1 MDAALLWA
9 IVGLALVIVEL
20 LSGTFYLLM
29 LGVAAF
35 GAAGAAWLGYDFPAQ
50 VAVASLIAAGGCY
63 GVHVYR
69 EKNRTRQMPP
79 IDAGMP
85 ASFEN
90 WIDAPA
96 RLARVRYRGA
106 SWDAR
111 VEGLEALEPDVVIP
125 MHCSGADFI
134 DTMRRRM
141 PRQLVTTNVG
151 TRFTFGV

>member
-79 IDAGMP
+79 IDVGMP

-90 WIDAPA
+90 WIDAPG

-111 VEGLEALEPDVVIP
+111 VEGLEALEPGTTVYVLATDGNTLKVVKNR
-125 MHCSGADFI
+125 HG
-134 DTMRRRM
+134 
-141 PRQLVTTNVG
+141 
-151 TRFTFGV
+151 

>member
-1 MDAALLWA
+1 MDPALIWA

-20 LSGTFYLLM
+20 LTGTFYLLM

-35 GAAGAAWLGYDFPAQ
+35 GAAGAAWLGYDFPLQ
-50 VAVASLIAAGGCY
+50 VVVACLIAAGGCY

-69 EKNRTRQMPP
+69 DEAAPQQMPP

-85 ASFEN
+85 ASFETL
-90 WIDAPA
+90 DRRGA

-111 VEGLEALEPDVVIP
+111 VEGVEALEP
-125 MHCSGADFI
+125 GATVYVLAADGN
-134 DTMRRRM
+134 TLKVAKNR
-141 PRQLVTTNVG
+141 PA
-151 TRFTFGV
+151 

>member
-20 LSGTFYLLM
+20 LTGTFYLLM

-35 GAAGAAWLGYDFPAQ
+35 GAAGAAWLGYDFPLQ
-50 VAVASLIAAGGCY
+50 VSVASLIAAGGCY

-111 VEGLEALEPDVVIP
+111 VEGLEALEPGTTVYVLATDGNTLKVVKNRP
-125 MHCSGADFI
+125 A
-134 DTMRRRM
+134 
-141 PRQLVTTNVG
+141 
-151 TRFTFGV
+151 